1 MGNLANGPQIEDE
14 AMSQLPPRSHRH
26 GQLTGKVAI
35 VTGAG
40 QGIGQRIALRL
51 GLAGAFVLLADISK
65 QGCSGTVRELEQ
77 VGAGRCMVVPT
88 DVSQEDQVRQMA
100 AKAQDLGGIHILVNN
115 AGIAGP
121 TAQVENITLE
131 DWETTMAV
139 NLRGVFLCCKHVVPV
154 MKAQDGGI
162 IVNISS
168 VTAKR
173 PLLQRTPYAASK
185 MALIGFTRTLAAELG
200 PWRIRVNAVCP
211 GAVAGPR
218 QEGILKEASRV
229 TGRSVE
235 ELAAAKAAASPLNT
249 LVDAND
255 VAAMVFFLCSP
266 DAAAVTGQDINV
278 SAGAVMY

>member
-1 MGNLANGPQIEDE
+1 MGNIAKESHIEKNANLQ
-14 AMSQLPPRSHRH
+14 QPPRNLRH
-26 GQLTGKVAI
+26 GQLTDQVAI

-51 GLAGAFVLLADISK
+51 GLAGAFVLLADISE
-65 QGCSGTVRELEQ
+65 QGCRETARELELA
-77 VGAGRCMVVPT
+77 GADRCRVVPT
-88 DVSQEDQVRQMA
+88 DVSQEDQCRQLA
-100 AKAQDLGGIHILVNN
+100 AKAQDLGGIHLLVNN

-121 TAQVENITLE
+121 TALVEDITLE
-131 DWETTMAV
+131 AWEATMSV

-154 MKAQDGGI
+154 MKAQGGGT

-173 PLLQRTPYAASK
+173 PLPQRTPYAASK

-200 PWRIRVNAVCP
+200 PWQIRVNSVCP

-218 QEGILKEASRV
+218 QESVLKAASRA
-229 TGRSVE
+229 TGKSVE

-249 LVDAND
+249 LVDADD
-255 VAAMVFFLCSP
+255 VADMVSFLCSSE
-266 DAAAVTGQDINV
+266 AAAVTGQDINV